1 MKKDKTPVKNAIKEH
16 TRKEVCRYSELG
28 GVSGITSQSTGVLGG
43 ELLLVLCVEDI
54 GWLSTLDF
62 IMEDCTLKLFFRAAV
77 VRDSCC

>member
-16 TRKEVCRYSELG
+16 ARKEVCRYSELG
-28 GVSGITSQSTGVLGG
+28 GVSGISSQSTGVLGG
-43 ELLLVLCVEDI
+43 ELLLVPCVEDI

-62 IMEDCTLKLFFRAAV
+62 IMEDCILKLFFRAAV